1 MENKARID
9 LQNWLQEAGLIIQLL
24 DDITNN
30 GIKPNSCYFEYKEF
44 VFSKNIIKG
53 VIISSPSNLNK
64 IYSARNIS
72 NNKLLL
78 GSVVYDVNNGD
89 SMAIQFSQV
98 VKRESLRLYS
108 LKLDNIIIN

>member
-44 VFSKNIIKG
+44 VFAKNIIKG
-53 VIISSPSNLNK
+53 VIVSSPSNLNK

-72 NNKLLL
+72 NSKLLL